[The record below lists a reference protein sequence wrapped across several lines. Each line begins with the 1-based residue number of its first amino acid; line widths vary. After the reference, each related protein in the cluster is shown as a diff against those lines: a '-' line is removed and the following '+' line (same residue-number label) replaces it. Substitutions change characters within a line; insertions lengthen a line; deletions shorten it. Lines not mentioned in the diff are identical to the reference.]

1 MCKHLIVCYWEF
13 GLAPLYCLSVGI
25 VQIVNYAFELA
36 FIFVFVFWFNFNFNF
51 ILIGRKWNCFHISIL
66 FIFHFHIEM

>member
-13 GLAPLYCLSVGI
+13 GLAPLYRLSVGI

-36 FIFVFVFWFNFNFNF
+36 FIFVFVFWFNFNF
-51 ILIGRKWNCFHISIL
+51 ILIGRKRNCFHISIL